1 MEKPESTC
9 EEKTFQKLFMQ
20 HLDSLRNFLF
30 YKSGNSGFAEDT
42 AQEAFIRLWKNCAKV
57 PVEKAKSF
65 LFTTANNL
73 FLDDA
78 KHQKVKLKYQQ
89 QVSKNPISESPEF
102 LMEEQE
108 FKEQLQKAIDALP
121 EGQREV
127 FLMNRIDKMKYREIA
142 EALGISQKAVEK
154 RMHKALLELRK
165 LTKKI

>member
-1 MEKPESTC
+1 MEKDSTC
-9 EEKTFQKLFMQ
+9 EEKTFQKLFME
-20 HLDSLRNFLF
+20 HLDGLRNFLY

-42 AQEAFIRLWKNCAKV
+42 AQEAFVRLWKNCAKV
-57 PVEKAKSF
+57 PIEKAKSF

-73 FLDDA
+73 FLDEA
-78 KHQKVKLKYQQ
+78 KHRKVKLKFQQ
-89 QVSKNPISESPEF
+89 YVPKNQTSESPEF
-102 LMEEQE
+102 LLEEQE
-108 FKEQLQKAIDALP
+108 FKDQLEKAIDALP

-165 LTKKI
+165 LTQKI